1 MASLRFQ
8 NFLRIVPQLL
18 ISEGSTTDLW
28 DRFDLLE
35 VIFGS
40 GDHYRAVT
48 ATANKHFVSSAYHQ
62 YFRVFLSM

>member
-1 MASLRFQ
+1 MHIHTSLDPFYFRLPALPIFRP
-8 NFLRIVPQLL
+8 FLGLPT
-18 ISEGSTTDLW
+18 SEF
-28 DRFDLLE
+28 R